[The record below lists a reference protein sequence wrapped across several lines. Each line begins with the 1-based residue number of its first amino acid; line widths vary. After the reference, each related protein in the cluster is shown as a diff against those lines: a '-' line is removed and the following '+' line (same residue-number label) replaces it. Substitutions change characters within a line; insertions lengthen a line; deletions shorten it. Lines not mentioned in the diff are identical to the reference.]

1 MYTEEMKAVEVLL
14 NYALLHGGLKE
25 TIEEEFGDVSEFT
38 KAKMNIFNLISIHII
53 ASSPG
58 IPDIDYD
65 VFLSDGRCDLYNK
78 SIKSVYYE
86 LNRILNSREIVEE
99 IIEGLRFNKYSFDNQ
114 NNIVV
119 KTDSLTATITKE
131 WLCRLSELCRQ
142 TSFKRI
148 FLYNKKHENDITDEK
163 SLLNYLYHTKTY
175 HVSLTSDTDINL
187 KGIYNEATPQ
197 TKSILSSKKKVQIE
211 DIREAFKSSV
221 GNTVKSHVEKYTI
234 PSYTYILKRASQVG
248 DAFYNKPLN
257 VQKEFISKWLLE
269 MEVSN
274 NKAIEELRKLILYT
288 KTNTTWEDISSRVDI
303 NNAILGLFNTY
314 IRLLKDSDLDLFDIS
329 ISKIKLKKYIN
340 DKTVEY
346 YDELRN
352 IIKQINSIEDE
363 DKEED
368 SITNSISRRLHRI
381 NDTATDEGSIDDELT
396 VLTQEFE
403 IFKRRQK
410 NKDELANR
418 RNTIQNIIHYNHE
431 HSLEEIAFD
440 NEKIVGL
447 ILNAISNGR
456 VYFDDNHRDR
466 IVIECFD
473 KELGL
478 VTFKSEIKLS
488 DFLTMVEDV
497 NFSIAN
503 KEEDYTLAA

>member
-1 MYTEEMKAVEVLL
+1 MYTEEMKVIEVLL
-14 NYALLHGGLKE
+14 NYAILHSGLRETVEKE
-25 TIEEEFGDVSEFT
+25 FSSFSDFT
-38 KAKMNIFNLISIHII
+38 RAKMNIFNLISIHII
-53 ASSPG
+53 TSSKS

-65 VFLSDGRCDLYNK
+65 TFLKDGRCDLYNK

-86 LNRILNSREIVEE
+86 LNRILKSREIVEE
-99 IIEGLRFNKYSFDNQ
+99 IIEGLRYKKYSFDAQ
-114 NNIVV
+114 NNIVI

-148 FLYNKKHENDITDEK
+148 FLYNKKHENDITNEK
-163 SLLNYLYHTKTY
+163 DLLNYLYHTKTY
-175 HVSLTSDTDINL
+175 HVSLSSEGDINL

-197 TKSILSSKKKVQIE
+197 TKTILASKKKVQLE
-211 DIREAFKSSV
+211 DIREAFKSSI
-221 GNTVKSHVEKYTI
+221 GNTVNSRVEKYTI
-234 PSYTYILKRASQVG
+234 PSYTYILKRANQVG
-248 DAFYNKPLN
+248 DAFYSKPLS

-288 KTNTTWEDISSRVDI
+288 KSTSTYAEISSKVDMS
-303 NNAILGLFNTY
+303 NALLGLFNTY
-314 IRLLKDSDLDLFDIS
+314 IRLLKESNLDLFDIS

-381 NDTATDEGSIDDELT
+381 NDTATDEGSIDDELS

-403 IFKRRQK
+403 VFKRRQK

-447 ILNAISNGR
+447 ILNAISSGR

-478 VTFKSEIKLS
+478 VTFKSEIKLA

-497 NFSIAN
+497 NFSINN
-503 KEEDYTLAA
+503 KEEDYSLAA